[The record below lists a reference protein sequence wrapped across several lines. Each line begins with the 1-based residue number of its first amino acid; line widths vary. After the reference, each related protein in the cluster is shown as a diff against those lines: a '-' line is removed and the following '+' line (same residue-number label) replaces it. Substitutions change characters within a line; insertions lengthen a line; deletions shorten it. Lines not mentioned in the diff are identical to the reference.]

1 MIGLPAPFY
10 NIDAF
15 LTTFLVFGVCP
26 QRSPGTEDDRPP
38 LPPAPCRL
46 KRPARAPGNGR
57 LTVWQTVRIV
67 WSNIPLSC
75 VVTDSS
81 ALSTPAANRSA
92 RILDIRL
99 YVTRKRQNPPLSFA
113 AAVEDRPLAG
123 RQLSAAGGGPE
134 QVIFTVSGKITC
146 DKPQV
151 DRLPCW

>member
-46 KRPARAPGNGR
+46 KRPARAPGNER

-92 RILDIRL
+92 RILDIRFPTWRAS
-99 YVTRKRQNPPLSFA
+99 VKTRPSPL
-113 AAVEDRPLAG
+113 
-123 RQLSAAGGGPE
+123 RQLLEAGPWPAGSCPQQE
-134 QVIFTVSGKITC
+134 ATRNRLFSPRAGK
-146 DKPQV
+146 
-151 DRLPCW
+151 